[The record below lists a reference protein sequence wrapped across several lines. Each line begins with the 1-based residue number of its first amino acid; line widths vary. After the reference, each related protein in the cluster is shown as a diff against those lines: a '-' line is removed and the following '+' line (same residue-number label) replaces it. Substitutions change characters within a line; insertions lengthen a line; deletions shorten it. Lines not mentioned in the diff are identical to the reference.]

1 MLSQA
6 DNDKLTRTGAG
17 TPMGAFMRRFWLPFL
32 CSGDLPENDGAPQ
45 RVRLLGED
53 LIAFRATDGTVG
65 LVEAF
70 CPHRRAPMFFGR
82 NEEQGLR
89 CVYHGWKFDPT
100 GACVDMPSELPGS
113 LFREKVRI
121 GAYPVREQGGLL
133 WAYLGPAAVMGDLPH
148 FAWMDVPDDYRYT
161 GRWLQRSN
169 YAQAVEGELDS
180 AHLSSLHQPIA
191 GPENVPAASSF
202 GRYMREDRAPSWI
215 VRDEPYGLSVTARR
229 NADGRGYFRT
239 NHFLLPAATLI
250 APDEGKARMWRFWV
264 PRDDETTLVI
274 AINFHE
280 DRAVSAAEKAA
291 YGRGDLGFVV
301 KRPGTDWP
309 EPGPD
314 NDYLIDRS
322 VQRAR
327 TATGIP
333 GIRVQDLAMVEGMG
347 PRIDRT
353 REHLGTSDSALI
365 AMRRRLLRGAD
376 ALAAGIEPEAV
387 TAASSY
393 GVRAWSAVMRDE
405 EFSDST
411 APVLA
416 GAQGSAAFPAAQ
428 DARG

>member
-17 TPMGAFMRRFWLPFL
+17 TPMGDFMRRFWLPFL
-32 CSGDLPENDGAPQ
+32 TASELPVSDGAPQ

-53 LIAFRATDGTVG
+53 LIAFRTTDGAVG

-82 NEEQGLR
+82 NEEHGLR
-89 CVYHGWKFDPT
+89 CVYHGWKFDLN
-100 GACVDMPSELPGS
+100 GACVDMPSEPADS
-113 LFREKVRI
+113 LFRDKVRI
-121 GAYPVREQGGLL
+121 GAYPVREKGGVL
-133 WAYLGPAAVMGDLPH
+133 WAYLGPAASMGELSH
-148 FAWMDVPDDYRYT
+148 FAWMGVPEDYRFT

-169 YAQAVEGELDS
+169 YAQAIEGELDS

-191 GPENVPAASSF
+191 DPADAPAASSF
-202 GRYMREDRAPSWI
+202 GRYMRDDRAPSWI
-215 VRDEPYGLSVTARR
+215 VSERPYGLSVTARR

-239 NHFLLPAATLI
+239 NHFFLPAATLI

-264 PRDDETTLVI
+264 PRDDQTTLVI

-280 DRAVSAAEKAA
+280 DRAITEAEAAA
-291 YGRGDLGFVV
+291 YRNGDMGFVV

-309 EPGPD
+309 QPGPD

-322 VQRAR
+322 VQRTK

-347 PRIDRT
+347 TRVDRA

-365 AMRRRLLRGAD
+365 AMRRSLLRGAD
-376 ALAAGIEPEAV
+376 ALAAGTEP
-387 TAASSY
+387 AAAAAAGAY
-393 GVRAWSAVMRDE
+393 AVRAWSAVMTDDE
-405 EFSDST
+405 FNAHGETPASSF
-411 APVLA
+411 P
-416 GAQGSAAFPAAQ
+416 SATL
-428 DARG
+428 